1 VESLLPISYLGPV
14 AYYSAILQSEE
25 IFIETK
31 EHFIKQSFRNRC
43 IIMGA
48 NGTQTLTIPKERKSS
63 DKTLISDISISNQ
76 VNWQKSHWQSIV
88 SAYNSSPFFE
98 YYKDELLPF
107 YNTKHSTL
115 FGFNLKLS
123 KTILEL
129 MQVEKKL
136 NFTSK
141 FQKEFNGLDFRSS
154 KFILKNQEEY
164 QQVFCEKYS
173 FIPNL
178 SILDVLF
185 NLGPETTSYL
195 ERQSI

>member
-1 VESLLPISYLGPV
+1 MECLLPISYLGPV

-31 EHFIKQSFRNRC
+31 EHFIKQSCRNRC
-43 IIMGA
+43 TIMGA

-76 VNWQKSHWQSIV
+76 DNWQKSHWQSIV

-115 FGFNLKLS
+115 FDFNLKLS

>member
-1 VESLLPISYLGPV
+1 MECLLPISYLGPV

-31 EHFIKQSFRNRC
+31 EHFIKQSCRNRC
-43 IIMGA
+43 TIMGA

-76 VNWQKSHWQSIV
+76 DNWQKSHWQSIV

-115 FGFNLKLS
+115 FDFNLKLS

-141 FQKEFNGLDFRSS
+141 FQKESNGLDFRSS

>member
-1 VESLLPISYLGPV
+1 MECLLPISYLGPV

-31 EHFIKQSFRNRC
+31 EHFIKQSCRNRC
-43 IIMGA
+43 TIMGA

-98 YYKDELLPF
+98 YYKDELFPF

-115 FGFNLKLS
+115 FDFNLKLS

-141 FQKEFNGLDFRSS
+141 FQKESNRLDFRSS

>member
-1 VESLLPISYLGPV
+1 MECLLPISYLGPV

-31 EHFIKQSFRNRC
+31 EHFIKQSCRNRC

-63 DKTLISDISISNQ
+63 DKTLISDINISNQ
-76 VNWQKSHWQSIV
+76 ENWQKSHWQSIV

-98 YYKDELLPF
+98 YYKNELLPF

-115 FGFNLKLS
+115 FDFNLKLT

-141 FQKEFNGLDFRSS
+141 FQKECNGLDFRSS

-164 QQVFCEKYS
+164 QQVFSDKNP
-173 FIPNL
+173 FTPNL

>member
-1 VESLLPISYLGPV
+1 MESLLPISYLGPV

-43 IIMGA
+43 TIMGA
-48 NGTQTLTIPKERKSS
+48 NGSQTLTIPKERKSS

-76 VNWQKSHWQSIV
+76 DNWQKLHWQSIV

-98 YYKDELLPF
+98 YYKDDLLTF
-107 YNTKHSTL
+107 YNTKHNTL
-115 FGFNLKLS
+115 FDFNLKLS

-129 MQVEKKL
+129 MQVEKKI
-136 NFTSK
+136 NFTSE

-173 FIPNL
+173 FVPNL

>member
-1 VESLLPISYLGPV
+1 MECLLPISYLGPV

-43 IIMGA
+43 TIMGA
-48 NGTQTLTIPKERKSS
+48 NGSQTLTIPKERKSS

-76 VNWQKSHWQSIV
+76 DNWQKSHWQSIV

-107 YNTKHSTL
+107 YNTKHNTL
-115 FGFNLKLS
+115 FDFNLKLS

-141 FQKEFNGLDFRSS
+141 FQKECNGLDFRSS

>member
-1 VESLLPISYLGPV
+1 MECLLPISYLGPV

-31 EHFIKQSFRNRC
+31 EHFIKQSCRNRC
-43 IIMGA
+43 TIMGA

-76 VNWQKSHWQSIV
+76 DNWQKSHWQSIV

-115 FGFNLKLS
+115 FDFNLKLS

-141 FQKEFNGLDFRSS
+141 FQKECNGLDLRSS

-195 ERQSI
+195 ERQTI

>member
-1 VESLLPISYLGPV
+1 MEYLLPISYLGPV

-43 IIMGA
+43 TIMGA

-76 VNWQKSHWQSIV
+76 DNWQKSHWQSIV
-88 SAYNSSPFFE
+88 SSYNSSPFFE

-107 YNTKHSTL
+107 YNTKHNNL
-115 FGFNLKLS
+115 FYFNLKIT
-123 KTILEL
+123 KIILGFL
-129 MQVEKKL
+129 QVKKEL
-136 NFTSK
+136 NFTSN
-141 FQKEFNGLDFRSS
+141 FQKEFNGSDFRSS
-154 KFILKNQEEY
+154 EFILENQEEY
-164 QQVFCEKYS
+164 QQVFSDKHS
-173 FIPNL
+173 FTPNL

>member
-1 VESLLPISYLGPV
+1 MECLLPISYLGPV

-43 IIMGA
+43 TIMGA
-48 NGTQTLTIPKERKSS
+48 NGSQTLTIPKERKSS
-63 DKTLISDISISNQ
+63 DKTLISDISISNKDK
-76 VNWQKSHWQSIV
+76 WQKSHWQSIV

-107 YNTKHSTL
+107 YNTKHNTL
-115 FGFNLKLS
+115 FDFNLKLS

-129 MQVEKKL
+129 MQVEKKI

-141 FQKEFNGLDFRSS
+141 FQKECNGLDFRSS

-173 FIPNL
+173 FVPNL

>member
-1 VESLLPISYLGPV
+1 
-14 AYYSAILQSEE
+14 
-25 IFIETK
+25 
-31 EHFIKQSFRNRC
+31 
-43 IIMGA
+43 MGA
-48 NGTQTLTIPKERKSS
+48 NSTQTLTIPKERKSS

-76 VNWQKSHWQSIV
+76 DNWQKSHWQSIV

-107 YNTKHSTL
+107 YNRKHNTL
-115 FGFNLKLS
+115 FDFNLKIT

-136 NFTSK
+136 NLTSK
-141 FQKEFNGLDFRSS
+141 FQKECNDLDFRSS
-154 KFILKNQEEY
+154 KFILKNQEKY

>member
-1 VESLLPISYLGPV
+1 
-14 AYYSAILQSEE
+14 
-25 IFIETK
+25 
-31 EHFIKQSFRNRC
+31 
-43 IIMGA
+43 MGA

-76 VNWQKSHWQSIV
+76 DNWQKLHWQSIV

-98 YYKDELLPF
+98 YYKDELFPF
-107 YNTKHSTL
+107 YNKKHSSL
-115 FGFNLKLS
+115 FDFNLKLS

-141 FQKEFNGLDFRSS
+141 FQKESNRLDFRSS

-185 NLGPETTSYL
+185 NLGPETTRYL

>member
-1 VESLLPISYLGPV
+1 MECLLPISYLGPV

-31 EHFIKQSFRNRC
+31 EHFIKQSCRNRC
-43 IIMGA
+43 TIMGA

-76 VNWQKSHWQSIV
+76 DNWQKSHWQSIV

-98 YYKDELLPF
+98 YYKDEILPF

-115 FGFNLKLS
+115 FDFNLKLS

-141 FQKEFNGLDFRSS
+141 FQKECNGLDLRSS

>member
-1 VESLLPISYLGPV
+1 MECLLPISYLGPV

-43 IIMGA
+43 TIMGA
-48 NGTQTLTIPKERKSS
+48 NGSQTLTIPKERKSS

-76 VNWQKSHWQSIV
+76 DNWQKSHWQSIV

-107 YNTKHSTL
+107 YNTKYSTL
-115 FGFNLKLS
+115 FDFNLKLT

>member
-1 VESLLPISYLGPV
+1 MECLLPISYLGPV

-31 EHFIKQSFRNRC
+31 EHFIKQSCRNRC
-43 IIMGA
+43 TIMGA

-76 VNWQKSHWQSIV
+76 DNWQKSHWQSIV

-98 YYKDELLPF
+98 YYKDEILPF

-115 FGFNLKLS
+115 FDFNLKLS

-129 MQVEKKL
+129 MQVEKKI

-141 FQKEFNGLDFRSS
+141 FQKECNGLDLRSS

>member
-1 VESLLPISYLGPV
+1 MECLLPISYLGPV
-14 AYYSAILQSEE
+14 AYYSAILQSEQ

-31 EHFIKQSFRNRC
+31 EHFIKQSCRNRC
-43 IIMGA
+43 TIMGA

-76 VNWQKSHWQSIV
+76 DNWQKSHWQSIV

-107 YNTKHSTL
+107 YNTKYSTL
-115 FGFNLKLS
+115 FDFNLKLT
-123 KTILEL
+123 KTILGFL
-129 MQVEKKL
+129 QVDKEF
-136 NFTSK
+136 NFTSH

-154 KFILKNQEEY
+154 KFIFDHQEEY

>member
-1 VESLLPISYLGPV
+1 MECLLPISYLGPV

-43 IIMGA
+43 TIMGA
-48 NGTQTLTIPKERKSS
+48 NGSQTLTIPKERKSS

-76 VNWQKSHWQSIV
+76 DNWQKSHWQSIV

-98 YYKDELLPF
+98 YYKDELFPF

-115 FGFNLKLS
+115 FDFNLKLS

-141 FQKEFNGLDFRSS
+141 FQKESNRLDFRSS

>member
-1 VESLLPISYLGPV
+1 VECLLPISYLGPV

-43 IIMGA
+43 TIMGA
-48 NGTQTLTIPKERKSS
+48 NGSQTLTIPKERKSS

-76 VNWQKSHWQSIV
+76 DNWQKSHWQSIV

-107 YNTKHSTL
+107 YNTKYSTL
-115 FGFNLKLS
+115 FDFNLKLS

-129 MQVEKKL
+129 MQVEKKI

>member
-1 VESLLPISYLGPV
+1 MEYLLPISYLGPV

-43 IIMGA
+43 TIMGA

-63 DKTLISDISISNQ
+63 DKTLISDINISNQ
-76 VNWQKSHWQSIV
+76 DNWQKSHWQSIV

-107 YNTKHSTL
+107 YNTKHNTL
-115 FGFNLKLS
+115 FDFNLKLT

-141 FQKEFNGLDFRSS
+141 NIRIHTMFQQLLVLKTVNGTL
-154 KFILKNQEEY
+154 
-164 QQVFCEKYS
+164 
-173 FIPNL
+173 
-178 SILDVLF
+178 
-185 NLGPETTSYL
+185 
-195 ERQSI
+195 

>member
-1 VESLLPISYLGPV
+1 MEYLLPISYLGPV
-14 AYYSAILQSEE
+14 AYYSVILQSEE

-76 VNWQKSHWQSIV
+76 DNWQKSHWQSIV

-107 YNTKHSTL
+107 YNTKHNTL
-115 FGFNLKLS
+115 FDFNLKLS

-141 FQKEFNGLDFRSS
+141 FQKEWKGLDFRSS

>member
-1 VESLLPISYLGPV
+1 MECLLPISYLGPV

-43 IIMGA
+43 TIMGA
-48 NGTQTLTIPKERKSS
+48 NGSQTLTIPKERKSS

-76 VNWQKSHWQSIV
+76 DNWQKSHWQSIV

-98 YYKDELLPF
+98 YYKDELFPF

-115 FGFNLKLS
+115 FDFNLKLS

-141 FQKEFNGLDFRSS
+141 FQKECNGLDFRSS

>member
-1 VESLLPISYLGPV
+1 MECLLPISYLGPV

-43 IIMGA
+43 TIMGA
-48 NGTQTLTIPKERKSS
+48 NGSQTLTIPKERKSS
-63 DKTLISDISISNQ
+63 DKTLISDINISNQ
-76 VNWQKSHWQSIV
+76 DNWQKSHWQSIV

-115 FGFNLKLS
+115 FDFNLKLS

-141 FQKEFNGLDFRSS
+141 FQKECNGLDLRSS

>member
-1 VESLLPISYLGPV
+1 MKCLLPISYLGPME
-14 AYYSAILQSEE
+14 YYSAILQSEE
-25 IFIETK
+25 IFIEIK

-43 IIMGA
+43 TIMGA
-48 NGTQTLTIPKERKSS
+48 NGSQTLTIPKERKSS
-63 DKTLISDISISNQ
+63 DKTLISDISISNKD
-76 VNWQKSHWQSIV
+76 NWQKSHWQSII
-88 SAYNSSPFFE
+88 SSYNSSPFFE
-98 YYKDELLPF
+98 YYKDEILPF
-107 YNTKHSTL
+107 YNTKHNNL
-115 FGFNLKLS
+115 FDFNLKLT

-129 MQVEKKL
+129 MQVKNKL

-154 KFILKNQEEY
+154 KFIFNNQEEY
-164 QQVFCEKYS
+164 QQVFCEKHS

>member
-1 VESLLPISYLGPV
+1 VECLLPISYLGPV

-31 EHFIKQSFRNRC
+31 EHFIKQSCRNRC
-43 IIMGA
+43 TIMGA

-76 VNWQKSHWQSIV
+76 DNWQKSHWQSIV

-98 YYKDELLPF
+98 YYKDELFPF
-107 YNTKHSTL
+107 NNTKHNTL
-115 FGFNLKLS
+115 FDFNLKLS
-123 KTILEL
+123 KTILGFL
-129 MQVEKKL
+129 QVEKEF

-178 SILDVLF
+178 SILDVIF

>member
-1 VESLLPISYLGPV
+1 VECLLPISYLGPV

-31 EHFIKQSFRNRC
+31 EHFIKQSCRNRC
-43 IIMGA
+43 TIMGA

-76 VNWQKSHWQSIV
+76 DNWQKSHWQSIV

-115 FGFNLKLS
+115 FDFNLKLS

-141 FQKEFNGLDFRSS
+141 FQKECNGLDLRSS

>member
-1 VESLLPISYLGPV
+1 MECLLPISYLGPV
-14 AYYSAILQSEE
+14 AYYSVILQSEQ

-43 IIMGA
+43 TIMGA

-76 VNWQKSHWQSIV
+76 DNWQKLHWQSIV

-98 YYKDELLPF
+98 YYKDDLLSF
-107 YNTKHSTL
+107 YNTKHNTL
-115 FGFNLKLS
+115 FDFNLKLS

>member
-1 VESLLPISYLGPV
+1 MECLLPISYLGPV
-14 AYYSAILQSEE
+14 AYYSVILQSEQ

-43 IIMGA
+43 TIMGA

-76 VNWQKSHWQSIV
+76 DNWQKLHWQSIV

-98 YYKDELLPF
+98 YYKDDLLPF
-107 YNTKHSTL
+107 YNTKHNTL
-115 FGFNLKLS
+115 FDFNLKLS

-136 NFTSK
+136 NFTSN
-141 FQKEFNGLDFRSS
+141 FQKECNGLDFRSS

>member
-1 VESLLPISYLGPV
+1 MECLLPISYLGPV

-76 VNWQKSHWQSIV
+76 DNWQKSHWQSIV
-88 SAYNSSPFFE
+88 SAYNSAPFFE

-107 YNTKHSTL
+107 YNTKHNTL
-115 FGFNLKLS
+115 FDFNLKLS

-136 NFTSK
+136 DLTSK
-141 FQKEFNGLDFRSS
+141 FQKESNRLDFRSS

>member
-1 VESLLPISYLGPV
+1 MPISYLGPV

-43 IIMGA
+43 TIMGA
-48 NGTQTLTIPKERKSS
+48 NGSQTLTIPKERKSS

-76 VNWQKSHWQSIV
+76 DNWQKSHWQSIV

-107 YNTKHSTL
+107 YNTKHNTL
-115 FGFNLKLS
+115 FDFNLKLS

-129 MQVEKKL
+129 MQVEKKI

>member
-1 VESLLPISYLGPV
+1 MECLLPISYLGPV
-14 AYYSAILQSEE
+14 AYYSVILQSEE

-31 EHFIKQSFRNRC
+31 EHFIKQSLRNRC

-76 VNWQKSHWQSIV
+76 DNWQKLHWQSIV

-98 YYKDELLPF
+98 YYKDDLLTF
-107 YNTKHSTL
+107 YNTKHNTL
-115 FGFNLKLS
+115 FDFNLKIS

-129 MQVEKKL
+129 MQVENKL

-173 FIPNL
+173 FVPNL

>member
-98 YYKDELLPF
+98 YYKDELFPF

-115 FGFNLKLS
+115 FDFNLKLS

-141 FQKEFNGLDFRSS
+141 FQKESNRLDFRSS

>member
-1 VESLLPISYLGPV
+1 MEYLLPISYLGPV

-76 VNWQKSHWQSIV
+76 DKWKKSHWQSIV

-107 YNTKHSTL
+107 YNTKHNNL
-115 FGFNLKLS
+115 FDFNLKLT
-123 KTILEL
+123 KTILGFL
-129 MQVEKKL
+129 QVDKEF
-136 NFTSK
+136 NFTSN

-154 KFILKNQEEY
+154 KFIFDNQEEY
-164 QQVFCEKYS
+164 QQVFSDKNP
-173 FIPNL
+173 FTPNL

>member
-1 VESLLPISYLGPV
+1 MKVLLPISYLSPV

-25 IFIETK
+25 VFIETK

-43 IIMGA
+43 KIMGS
-48 NGTQTLTIPKERKSS
+48 NGSQTLTIPKKRKSS
-63 DKTLISDISISNQ
+63 DKTLISDISISNKDS
-76 VNWQKSHWQSIV
+76 WQKSHLQSIV

-98 YYKDELLPF
+98 YYKDELLSF
-107 YNTKHSTL
+107 YNTEHKNL
-115 FGFNLKLS
+115 FDFNLKLS
-123 KTILEL
+123 KTILGFL
-129 MQVEKKL
+129 QVEKEL
-136 NFTSK
+136 NFTSN
-141 FQKEFNGLDFRSS
+141 FQKECNGLDFRSS

-164 QQVFCEKYS
+164 QQVFCEKHS